1 MQRIRDRIENV
12 FESFGHL
19 VFRNR
24 LKTLFVMLLII
35 AGLVSQL
42 PKIRIDTSTEGFLHE
57 SDPALVDYNAFRE
70 QFGRDELVIIAV
82 KPPDV
87 FDLAL
92 LKKLQAFHEELE
104 AHVPHI
110 DDITSMVN
118 ARNTRGEGDRLIV
131 EDLLE
136 TFPKNDTELAALK
149 KRVMANP
156 IYKNMMIAES
166 GSITTI
172 VIKTNAYSST
182 GAEVDVLA
190 GLTNRR
196 WS

>member
-1 MQRIRDRIENV
+1 MQRIRDRIEKALA
-12 FESFGHL
+12 SFGHL

-87 FDLAL
+87 FDRDFLRSSRPFT
-92 LKKLQAFHEELE
+92 KSWRR
-104 AHVPHI
+104 
-110 DDITSMVN
+110 TSRTLTTSR
-118 ARNTRGEGDRLIV
+118 AWSTHGTPGAK
-131 EDLLE
+131 E
-136 TFPKNDTELAALK
+136 T
-149 KRVMANP
+149 
-156 IYKNMMIAES
+156 
-166 GSITTI
+166 G
-172 VIKTNAYSST
+172 
-182 GAEVDVLA
+182 
-190 GLTNRR
+190 
-196 WS
+196 